1 MKRLIISSL
10 LAVMLMAA
18 PGCGKK
24 TTRYQAE
31 FLSLFDTV
39 TTIVG
44 YSKSKAEFTALAERI
59 KDKLTEYHRLFDIY
73 HSYEGINNL
82 KTINDNAGLAPVK
95 VDVELIAMLL
105 FAKEQYYATNG
116 KTNIA
121 FGSVLQIWHDYRERG
136 ISDPLAAEVPPRKL
150 LEDAAGHTDIEG
162 IIIDVEAS
170 TVYLSDPRMRLDV
183 GAVAKGYAVE
193 RTAQYFEAEGIP
205 SLLISVGGNVRAIGG
220 KPGKKGM
227 EPWNI
232 GIRNPDKESPATEL
246 CNVLIAGY
254 SVVSSGSYERYYT
267 VDGKRY
273 HHIIDPST
281 LYPASYFTSVTVI
294 CPDSGIADALS
305 TALFNMPLETGKKF
319 VAGLDDVEALWVT
332 DSGEVV
338 YSPGFESFLKVDRKN
353 NFNFGAKIR
362 LKGQ

>member
-1 MKRLIISSL
+1 MKRLIISL
-10 LAVMLMAA
+10 LAVVLMTA

-24 TTRYQAE
+24 TRYQAE

-44 YSKSKAEFTALAERI
+44 YSVSEKEFTNLAGRI

-82 KTINDNAGLAPVK
+82 KTINDNAGIAPVK
-95 VDVELIAMLL
+95 VDAELIAMLL
-105 FAKEQYYATNG
+105 FAKEQYNATDG
-116 KTNIA
+116 MTNIA
-121 FGSVLQIWHDYRERG
+121 LGPVLRIWHDYREKG
-136 ISDPLAAEVPPRKL
+136 ISDPLEAEVPPREL
-150 LEDAAGHTDIEG
+150 LERAAGHTDIEG
-162 IIIDVEAS
+162 IIIDAEAS
-170 TVYLSDPRMRLDV
+170 TVYLSDSGMRLDV

-193 RTAQYFEAEGIP
+193 RTARYFEDEGVS
-205 SLLISVGGNVRAIGG
+205 SLLLSVGGNVRAIGG

-232 GIRNPDKESPATEL
+232 GIKNPDKESPDTEL

-267 VDGKRY
+267 VNGTRY

-281 LYPASYFTSVTVI
+281 LSPASYFTGVTVI

-305 TALFNMPLETGKKF
+305 TALFNMPLEMGKEF
-319 VAGLDDVEALWVT
+319 VEGIDGVEALWVT
-332 DSGEVV
+332 GNGEIV
-338 YSPGFESFLKVDRKN
+338 YSGGFGSFLKV
-353 NFNFGAKIR
+353 GAAK
-362 LKGQ
+362 

>member
-1 MKRLIISSL
+1 MKRLIIFL
-10 LAVMLMAA
+10 LAVMLITM

-44 YSKSKAEFTALAERI
+44 YSRSKAEFTALARRI
-59 KDKLTEYHRLFDIY
+59 KDKLAKYHRLFDIY

-82 KTINDNAGLAPVK
+82 KTINDNAGIAPVK
-95 VDVELIAMLL
+95 VDAELIAMLL
-105 FAKEQYYATNG
+105 FAKEQYYTTGG

-121 FGSVLQIWHDYRERG
+121 LGSVLRIWHDYREKG
-136 ISDPLAAEVPPRKL
+136 ISDPLEAEVPPRKL

-162 IIIDVEAS
+162 IIIDREAS
-170 TVYLSDPRMRLDV
+170 TVYLSDSGMRLDV

-193 RTAQYFEAEGIP
+193 RTAQYFEAEGIS

-232 GIRNPDKESPATEL
+232 GIKNPDKESPDTEL

-267 VDGKRY
+267 VNGTRY
-273 HHIIDPST
+273 HHIIDPGT
-281 LYPASYFTSVTVI
+281 LSPAPYFTGVTVI
-294 CPDSGIADALS
+294 CRDSGIADALS
-305 TALFNMPLETGKKF
+305 TAIFCMPLEMGKEF
-319 VAGLDDVEALWVT
+319 VEGLDGVEALWMT
-332 DSGEVV
+332 GNGEIVH
-338 YSPGFESFLKVDRKN
+338 SEGFRSFLKD
-353 NFNFGAKIR
+353 GAGK
-362 LKGQ
+362 

>member
-1 MKRLIISSL
+1 MKRLLISL
-10 LAVMLMAA
+10 LAVILLTA

-44 YSKSKAEFTALAERI
+44 YSESKEKFTALAGRI
-59 KDKLTEYHRLFDIY
+59 KDKLSEYHRLFDIY
-73 HSYEGINNL
+73 HSYEGLNNL
-82 KTINDNAGLAPVK
+82 KTINDNAGIAPVK
-95 VDVELIAMLL
+95 VDEEIIAMLL
-105 FAKEQYYATNG
+105 FAKEQYYATDG

-121 FGSVLQIWHDYRERG
+121 MGSVLRIWHDYREKG
-136 ISDPLAAEVPPRKL
+136 ISDPLEAEVPPRKL
-150 LEDAAGHTDIEG
+150 LEDAAGHTDIES

-170 TVYLSDPRMRLDV
+170 TVYLSDPGMRLDV

-193 RTAQYFEAEGIP
+193 RTAQYFEEEGIS
-205 SLLISVGGNVRAIGG
+205 SLLLSVGGNVRAIGG

-232 GIRNPDKESPATEL
+232 GIKNPDKESPDTEL
-246 CNVLIAGY
+246 CNVLISGY

-281 LYPASYFTSVTVI
+281 LSPASHFTGVTVI
-294 CPDSGIADALS
+294 CRDSGIADALS
-305 TALFNMPLETGKKF
+305 TAIFSMPLEMGKKF
-319 VAGLDDVEALWVT
+319 VEDIDGVEVLWVT
-332 DSGEVV
+332 GNGGVV
-338 YSPGFESFLKVDRKN
+338 YSNGFQKFLKVDNENVFDTK
-353 NFNFGAKIR
+353 
-362 LKGQ
+362 

>member
-1 MKRLIISSL
+1 MKRLLISL
-10 LAVMLMAA
+10 LVVMLMAA

-44 YSKSKAEFTALAERI
+44 YSRSKAEFTALAGRI

-73 HSYEGINNL
+73 HSYEGLNNL
-82 KTINDNAGLAPVK
+82 KTINDNAGIAPVK
-95 VDVELIAMLL
+95 VDAELIAMLL
-105 FAKEQYYATNG
+105 FAKEQYYATKG

-121 FGSVLQIWHDYRERG
+121 LGSVLRIWHDYRERG
-136 ISDPLAAEVPPRKL
+136 ISDPLTAEVPPRKL
-150 LEDAAGHTDIEG
+150 LEDAAKHTDIES

-170 TVYLSDPRMRLDV
+170 TVYLSDPEMRLDV

-193 RTAQYFEAEGIP
+193 RTAQYFEAEGIS

-220 KPGKKGM
+220 KPGKKRM

-246 CNVLIAGY
+246 CNVLIMGY

-281 LYPASYFTSVTVI
+281 LKPASYFTAVTVI

-305 TALFNMPLETGKKF
+305 TALFNMPLEMGKKF
-319 VAGLDDVEALWVT
+319 VAELDDAEALWVT
-332 DSGEVV
+332 DTGEIV
-338 YSPGFESFLKVDRKN
+338 YSEGFERFLKVDQQK
-353 NFNFGAKIR
+353 
-362 LKGQ
+362 

>member
-1 MKRLIISSL
+1 MKRLIISL
-10 LAVMLMAA
+10 LAAMLIIA

-44 YSKSKAEFTALAERI
+44 YSESEKEFTDLAGRI
-59 KDKLTEYHRLFDIY
+59 KDKLAEYHKLFDIY
-73 HSYEGINNL
+73 HSYEGMNNL
-82 KTINDNAGLAPVK
+82 KTINDNAGIAPVK
-95 VDVELIAMLL
+95 VDKELIAMLL

-121 FGSVLQIWHDYRERG
+121 LGPVLRIWHDYREKG
-136 ISDPLAAEVPPRKL
+136 ISDPLEAEAPPRKL

-162 IIIDVEAS
+162 IIIDEESS
-170 TVYLSDPRMRLDV
+170 TVYLSDPGMRLDV

-193 RTAQYFEAEGIP
+193 QTARYFEDEGIS
-205 SLLISVGGNVRAIGG
+205 SLLLSVGGNVRAIGG
-220 KPGKKGM
+220 KPGKKGI

-232 GIRNPDKESPATEL
+232 GIKNPDKESPNTEL
-246 CNVLIAGY
+246 CNVLISGY

-267 VDGKRY
+267 VNGTRY

-281 LYPASYFTSVTVI
+281 LSPASYFTGVTVI
-294 CPDSGIADALS
+294 CRDSGIADALS
-305 TALFNMPLETGKKF
+305 TAIFNMPLEMGKKF
-319 VAGLDDVEALWVT
+319 VEDLDDVEALWVT
-332 DSGEVV
+332 GNNEVY
-338 YSPGFESFLKVDRKN
+338 YSEGFKRFLKVAAEK
-353 NFNFGAKIR
+353 
-362 LKGQ
+362 